1 MYKRQALAS
10 GAMALFD
17 EKYGD
22 VVRVVNIGDYSIEL
36 CGGCCLLYTSGT
48 DVMETYSRG

>member
-1 MYKRQALAS
+1 MSKEEALAS

-22 VVRVVNIGDYSIEL
+22 TVRVVSVGNYSKEL
-36 CGGCCLLYTSGT
+36 CGGCHVTNSSNIGI
-48 DVMETYSRG
+48 